1 MLEDFVYNVNSEES
15 KSLLKIINEEG
26 AELNQFFLFNLEV
39 INYSLEKLEESSSSV
54 IEVSAVKKL
63 VHCYLLADKIVNII
77 EKKRKKIKLEA
88 SVIKNLKINAKSVV
102 NGVEK
107 IAELNKKNM
116 VNNDALTLF
125 LYLGF

>member
-1 MLEDFVYNVNSEES
+1 MLEDFIYNINSEEA
-15 KSLLKIINEEG
+15 KTLLKLINEEG
-26 AELNQFFLFNLEV
+26 AELNQFLLFNLEV

-63 VHCYLLADKIVNII
+63 VHCYLLADKVVNLIGN
-77 EKKRKKIKLEA
+77 KRKKIKLDS
-88 SVIKNLKINAKSVV
+88 SVINNLKINAESVV

-125 LYLGF
+125 IYLGI

>member
-125 LYLGF
+125 IYLGI